1 MKIEKKIWPEF
12 FQKILD
18 GDKTFEVRLADFE
31 CKPGDVLVLKE
42 WNPKTKK
49 YTGRVLEKKVTY
61 VIKTK
66 DIKFW
71 SEEDVEKYGFQIIA
85 FK

>member
-1 MKIEKKIWPEF
+1 MKIEKKIWPQYFKKVKNGE
-12 FQKILD
+12 
-18 GDKTFEVRLADFE
+18 KTFDLRLADFY
-31 CKPGDVLVLKE
+31 CRPGDILILRE

-49 YTGRVLEKKVTY
+49 YTGRVLKKKVRY
-61 VIKTK
+61 ILKTK

-71 SEEDVEKYGFQIIA
+71 PKKEIEKYGFQIIS